1 MNKQEQYFREL
12 KSFFWE
18 NNMPPDEFQLERL
31 AYFASII
38 TKKNEELNL
47 ISRSDVKN
55 IVENHIFLS
64 CLIKKFFQYKF
75 TKFLDIGTGGGFPGI
90 PVAITSPMTS
100 GVLVDSIAKKTTAVQ
115 EFVDKLKLLSVKVEN
130 MRVESPEFIAKYKES
145 FDLIISRATVPV
157 IILVR
162 YSLPIIKERAFILA
176 IKGGD
181 LQAEIKTAE
190 IKYKAHIKKATTF
203 EMAYK
208 PSNIRNEKDKKLVML
223 ELIR

>member
-1 MNKQEQYFREL
+1 
-12 KSFFWE
+12 
-18 NNMPPDEFQLERL
+18 
-31 AYFASII
+31 
-38 TKKNEELNL
+38 
-47 ISRSDVKN
+47 
-55 IVENHIFLS
+55 
-64 CLIKKFFQYKF
+64 
-75 TKFLDIGTGGGFPGI
+75 
-90 PVAITSPMTS
+90 MTS

-130 MRVESPEFIAKYKES
+130 MRVESPEFIAKYKDS

>member
-1 MNKQEQYFREL
+1 
-12 KSFFWE
+12 
-18 NNMPPDEFQLERL
+18 MPPDEFQLERL
-31 AYFASII
+31 ANFASLVVQ
-38 TKKNEELNL
+38 KNEALNL

-90 PVAITSPMTS
+90 PFAITNPMTP
-100 GVLVDSIAKKTTAVQ
+100 GVLVDSITKKTAAVQ
-115 EFVDKLKLLSVKVEN
+115 EFVDKLKLLAIKVEN
-130 MRVESPEFIAKYKES
+130 MRVESPEFIAKYKDS

-162 YSLPIIKERAFILA
+162 YSLPVIKERAFILA

-181 LQAEIKTAE
+181 LQDEIKTAE

-208 PSNIRNEKDKKLVML
+208 PSNTRNEKDKKLVML